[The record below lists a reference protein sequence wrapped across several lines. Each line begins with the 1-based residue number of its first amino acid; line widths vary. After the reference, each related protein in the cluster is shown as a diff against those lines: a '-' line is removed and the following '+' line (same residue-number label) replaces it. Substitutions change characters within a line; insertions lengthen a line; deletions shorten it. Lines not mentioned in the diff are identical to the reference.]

1 MQTIREFTRKTKR
14 GNILKIV
21 REHYLRIDLG
31 CGSDICHRC
40 QQDEDGV
47 QLRTERMNRSTLFD
61 FPHYVVL
68 DTNVVLHQIDV
79 LEEDALRNVIVLS
92 TVLQEVKHCSSV
104 IYKRFHEVVQH
115 KPRGFFVFV
124 NEHHKDTYV
133 ERKPGE
139 SANDRN
145 DRAIRFATAWYDG
158 HIMDVQQSATKKS
171 KGKQMT
177 RVVLITDDIANKEKA
192 EKEGILAAT
201 AEEYIKSLVDYPML
215 IDKYA
220 RKDIEKDRETDPLF
234 PMHLSMN
241 EIIDGVRNQRLLQ
254 GAFQASRENYL
265 EGSVNVE
272 GYENPILIQGRDSL
286 NRAVDGDLVAIEL
299 LPESKWSAPSE
310 IVLEEAETIDVGEGD
325 EADEQPAEDV
335 LADAALK
342 ASASGEKRP
351 TGKVVGI
358 IRRKRRQYCGILQ
371 PAQLPGG
378 TKHIFIPAD
387 RKIPRVRIE
396 TRQADKLQNQRIIVA
411 IDTWPRSSRYPH
423 GHFVRALGALGDVE
437 TENEVILLEHDVPHS
452 KFSEEVLSFLPKMP
466 WTITPEDY
474 AERVDLRDLDICSVD
489 PPGCTD
495 IDDAL
500 HCRDLPNGNLEV
512 GVHIA
517 DVSHFIRP
525 GNALDKEAASR
536 GTTVYL
542 VGKRIDMVPDL
553 LSSNLCSLR
562 GGVERFAFSCIWEM
576 DHEANVISKKFHKSV
591 IKSKSAMTYE
601 MAQIIID
608 DKTQNHNIAKSL
620 RNLNKLAKILKKR
633 RMDNGALV
641 LASPEIRFQVDSET
655 HEPLEVEAKQL
666 RDTNSM
672 VEEFMLLANVTV
684 AEHIAQEF
692 PECAMLRRH
701 PRPPISNFEPL
712 IKAARHQ
719 NFEICCDSG
728 LEFSKSLDKCVKADN
743 PYFNTMIRILA
754 TRCMMQ
760 ALYFISGTLQKD
772 QFEHYGL
779 AAPIYTHFTSPIRR
793 YSDIIVHRLL
803 AASIG
808 ADSTYAALL
817 DKNANAEL
825 CHNLNYRH
833 KMAQYAG
840 RASVAL
846 NTHLFFKGKVQDE
859 EGYILFVRK
868 NALQILIPKFGLEG
882 TIYLNALKDDQKK
895 TNNDVV
901 FTFNEEDYTQRCGDI
916 IFHAFDPVTVRLSLD
931 SSNIQ
936 HEKLVFQL
944 VKPYIKG
951 FSIEIDDNNTAVG
964 AETKSNDV
972 EMTSNAAAAA
982 LLHQIAS
989 KQ

>member
-40 QQDEDGV
+40 QQEEDGV
-47 QLRTERMNRSTLFD
+47 PLRGDRMNRSSLFD
-61 FPHYVVL
+61 FPHYIVL

-79 LEEDALRNVIVLS
+79 LEEEALRNVIVLS
-92 TVLQEVKHCSSV
+92 TVLQEVKHCSTV
-104 IYKRFHEVVQH
+104 IYKRFHEIIQH

-139 SANDRN
+139 TANDRN
-145 DRAIRFATAWYDG
+145 DRAIRFATTWYDS
-158 HIMDVQQSATKKS
+158 HILDIQQSSVKKS
-171 KGKQMT
+171 KGKQMI
-177 RVVLITDDIANKEKA
+177 RVVLITDDAANKEKA
-192 EKEGILAAT
+192 AQDGILVAT
-201 AEEYIKSLVDYPML
+201 AEEYIKSLIDYPML

-220 RKDIEKDRETDPLF
+220 RKDIEKDRDSQQPMF
-234 PMHLSMN
+234 PVHLSMN
-241 EIIDGVRNQRLLQ
+241 EIIEGVRNQRLLQ
-254 GAFQASRENYL
+254 GSFQASRENYL
-265 EGSVNVE
+265 EGSVSIE
-272 GYENPILIQGRDSL
+272 GYENPILLQGRESL

-299 LPESKWSAPSE
+299 FPESKWSAPSE
-310 IVLEEAETIDVGEGD
+310 IVLEEADTIDVGE
-325 EADEQPAEDV
+325 ETENEPAEEV
-335 LADAALK
+335 LAAAALK
-342 ASASGEKRP
+342 AAAGSEKRP
-351 TGKVVGI
+351 TGRVVGI

-371 PAQLPGG
+371 PAQLQGT

-387 RKIPRVRIE
+387 RKIPRLRIE
-396 TRQADKLQNQRIIVA
+396 TRQAEKLQNQRIIVA

-423 GHFVRALGALGDVE
+423 GHFVRSLGALGDVE

-452 KFSEEVLSFLPKMP
+452 KFSEEVLSYLPKMP
-466 WTITPEDY
+466 WVITPEDY
-474 AERVDLRDLDICSVD
+474 AKRVDLRDIDICSVD

-542 VGKRIDMVPDL
+542 VGKRIDMVPEL
-553 LSSNLCSLR
+553 LSSNLCSLL

-576 DHEANVISKKFHKSV
+576 DHDANIISKKFHKSV

-608 DKTQNHNIAKSL
+608 DQTQNHAIAKSL

-672 VEEFMLLANVTV
+672 VEEFMLLANITV
-684 AEHIAQEF
+684 AEHIANEF

-719 NFEICCDSG
+719 NFEIVCDTG
-728 LEFSKSLDKCVKADN
+728 LEFSKSLDLCVKPDN

-779 AAPIYTHFTSPIRR
+779 AASIYTHFTSPIRR

-808 ADSTYAALL
+808 ADSTYAQLL

-868 NALQILIPKFGLEG
+868 NALQVLIPKFGLEG
-882 TIYLNALKDDQKK
+882 TIFLNALKDEQKK
-895 TNNDVV
+895 STSGVV
-901 FTFNEEDYTQRCGDI
+901 FTFNEEDYTQRCGDVV
-916 IFHAFDPVTVRLSLD
+916 FHAFDPVTVRLSLD
-931 SSNIQ
+931 SSNVQ

-951 FSIEIDDNNTAVG
+951 FSIEDDANVG
-964 AETKSNDV
+964 KSETSNV
-972 EMTSNAAAAA
+972 EMNAAAPP
-982 LLHQIAS
+982 QKKMKKS
-989 KQ
+989 KQNKNK